1 MLDPREQ
8 KMLDG
13 LERLD
18 RKTVLDLL
26 TETFTA
32 GGSYQLG
39 ELIQRVLE
47 EVGRSWEEGRLSLA
61 QVYMD
66 GVICEEAV
74 RKILPADLMENPS
87 LPRVGTAVFLDYH
100 GLGMKIVSSLVRSA
114 GYPLRDAGPGVG
126 IEEILSFVE
135 EENIQVLLLSVLMLP
150 SALAVKALVEQMAQR
165 CPGVKIVVG
174 GAPFRLKDDLWR
186 EVGAHRMGRNGADI
200 FAILQDLR
208 EELP

>member
-8 KMLDG
+8 KMLDALEG
-13 LERLD
+13 LE

-26 TETFTA
+26 TETFDA

-47 EVGRSWEEGRLSLA
+47 EVGRSWEQGRYSLA
-61 QVYMD
+61 QVYMG

-74 RKILPADLMENPS
+74 RKILPETLMENPS

-114 GYPLRDAGPGVG
+114 GYPLRDAGLGAGV
-126 IEEILSFVE
+126 EEILAFVE
-135 EENIQVLLLSVLMLP
+135 EEKIQILLLSVLMLP
-150 SALAVKALVEQMAQR
+150 SALAVKSLAEQMARR

-174 GAPFRLKDDLWR
+174 GAPFRFNTELWR
-186 EVGAHRMGRNGADI
+186 EVGAHRMGRNGAEI
-200 FAILQDLR
+200 FGILQDLQ
-208 EELP
+208 EELS